1 MRGFITKFKQW
12 KKGLCY
18 FTDSVI
24 KWIFNKTL
32 FSYTSYKK
40 DKQRI
45 DSLEELKIQDN
56 SKHIDLIKKTDRMF
70 YLFWLGILVLPYLR
84 YFMYFKDLKVTENNL
99 VFSII
104 SFILMIMFTMF
115 FVYSL
120 IKFIESTLYFED
132 SRYRMLSK
140 YFSLLPLISITLVG
154 VSIIILLVENG
165 LKIDWKNSALV
176 MILILISLWLN
187 IRRQSIFQLE
197 MSTSSLIITLA
208 ILAIIRIFDN
218 RIEAKLL
225 FVFITILGWL
235 INFEVSKRKKVAQ
248 KIFEKQLLLS
258 NPDYEELKKCYY
270 YGGEKYKEKILST
283 EKFLRLIKQREIYN
297 INYKRRRRKRRKMNE
312 KKWINGI

>member
-1 MRGFITKFKQW
+1 M
-12 KKGLCY
+12 
-18 FTDSVI
+18 
-24 KWIFNKTL
+24 
-32 FSYTSYKK
+32 
-40 DKQRI
+40 
-45 DSLEELKIQDN
+45 
-56 SKHIDLIKKTDRMF
+56 
-70 YLFWLGILVLPYLR
+70 
-84 YFMYFKDLKVTENNL
+84 
-99 VFSII
+99 
-104 SFILMIMFTMF
+104 
-115 FVYSL
+115 YSL